1 MASEHTLT
9 FTDADFE
16 QAVLQSD
23 KPVLV
28 DFWAEWC
35 GPCRMIAPAVE
46 ELADDY
52 DGRVA
57 VGKLNIDENPNTPTK
72 FGVRSIPTLLLFT
85 GGEVVEATVGVAGK
99 EQLAA
104 LLDKHAGQG
113 ATSA

>member
-9 FTDADFE
+9 LNDGDFE
-16 QAVLQSD
+16 QTVLKSD

-46 ELADDY
+46 GLAEEY
-52 DGRVA
+52 SGRVS
-57 VGKLNIDENPNTPTK
+57 VGKLNIDENPNTPMK
-72 FGVRSIPTLLLFT
+72 YGVRSIPTLLLFKN
-85 GGEVVEATVGVAGK
+85 GEVVESTVGVAGR

-104 LLDKHAGQG
+104 LLDKHVERKIA
-113 ATSA
+113 

>member
-1 MASEHTLT
+1 MASEYMLKLT
-9 FTDADFE
+9 DGDFE
-16 QAVLQSD
+16 QTVLKSD

-46 ELADDY
+46 GLADEY
-52 DGRVA
+52 NGRVA
-57 VGKLNIDENPNTPTK
+57 VGKLNIDENPNTPMK
-72 FGVRSIPTLLLFT
+72 YGVRSIPTLLLFK

-104 LLDKHAGQG
+104 LLDKHA
-113 ATSA
+113 AEKIA

>member
-1 MASEHTLT
+1 MASEQVLK
-9 FTDADFE
+9 FTDGEFE
-16 QAVLQSD
+16 QTVLKSD

-46 ELADDY
+46 GLADEY

-57 VGKLNIDENPNTPTK
+57 VGKLNIDENPNTPEK
-72 FGVRSIPTLLLFT
+72 YGVRSIPTLLLFKD
-85 GGEVVEATVGVAGK
+85 GEVVESTVGVAAK

-104 LLDKHAGQG
+104 LLDKHATEKI
-113 ATSA
+113 A

>member
-9 FTDADFE
+9 LTDGDFE
-16 QAVLQSD
+16 HTVLNSD

-46 ELADDY
+46 GLADEY
-52 DGRVA
+52 NGRA
-57 VGKLNIDENPNTPTK
+57 SVGKLNIDQNPNTPMK
-72 FGVRSIPTLLLFT
+72 YGVRSIPTLLLFKD
-85 GGEVVEATVGVAGK
+85 GQVVESTVGVTGK

-104 LLDKHAGQG
+104 LLDKHVAQKI
-113 ATSA
+113 A